1 MKEVTM
7 DDYKQLRKD
16 FEEYTDRAEQHEFP
30 LLFALDMKM
39 QNTAENF
46 EKYSQKELRA
56 MCRVVLKV
64 IGKDYSE
71 YKES

>member
-30 LLFALDMKM
+30 MLFMLDVKM

-46 EKYSQKELRA
+46 EKYSQKDLRA
-56 MCRVVLKV
+56 MFRVVLKV
-64 IGKDYSE
+64 IGKDFSE